1 MYISGSVILNFL
13 LFFFYILVKILIISI
28 YHLYKNHNIIILKN
42 ILIKEKGK
50 RKNQR
55 RSVTKLD
62 QKSPGLQVPVQV
74 NHFVYLGLHSSEHK
88 ATISSYPREGS
99 IPTHLHFWENQAQ
112 TFSLASR
119 ETLCPQ
125 VTNTRCVLFV
135 ACISPRVFPL
145 YLI

>member
-1 MYISGSVILNFL
+1 MPGDIHSHKCIYLSVHRYVYTHKDVWNQNYVYLMLIMYISGSVILNFL

-62 QKSPGLQVPVQV
+62 QKSPGLQVLVQV

-99 IPTHLHFWENQAQ
+99 IPTHLHF
-112 TFSLASR
+112 
-119 ETLCPQ
+119 
-125 VTNTRCVLFV
+125 
-135 ACISPRVFPL
+135 
-145 YLI
+145 